1 MTSYHDLRVSYTAS
15 AARSRPYENF
25 GWADLA
31 AFARATEPAV
41 VADPRRLGESLVPP
55 RAEWPTTALVL
66 VVVAVVAVA
75 DISGLGKAEVQR
87 IRLPFAIW
95 MALTCT
101 QLPARHTRSR
111 LSAQAGVALL
121 INSLM
126 IAGW

>member
-1 MTSYHDLRVSYTAS
+1 M
-15 AARSRPYENF
+15 
-25 GWADLA
+25 
-31 AFARATEPAV
+31 